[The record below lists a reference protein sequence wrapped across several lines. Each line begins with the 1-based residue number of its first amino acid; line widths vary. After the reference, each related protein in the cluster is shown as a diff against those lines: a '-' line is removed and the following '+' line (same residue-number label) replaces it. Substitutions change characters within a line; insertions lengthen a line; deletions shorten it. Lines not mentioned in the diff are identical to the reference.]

1 MNTAVIPY
9 DKLLVDGAWICWAL
23 LLLFIL
29 LFELSWVECDYNY
42 YYIILMS
49 ARKASYQSKGN
60 IYSWNPCLYF
70 NSLLI
75 SDFIKE
81 KEELHNK
88 KND

>member
-1 MNTAVIPY
+1 
-9 DKLLVDGAWICWAL
+9 
-23 LLLFIL
+23 
-29 LFELSWVECDYNY
+29 
-42 YYIILMS
+42 MS